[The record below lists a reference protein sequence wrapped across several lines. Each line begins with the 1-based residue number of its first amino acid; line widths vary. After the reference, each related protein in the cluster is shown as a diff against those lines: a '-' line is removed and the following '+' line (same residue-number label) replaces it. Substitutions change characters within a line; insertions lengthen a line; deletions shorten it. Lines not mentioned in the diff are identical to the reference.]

1 MRLALQKEKDRENAI
16 AERGRKIQAVM
27 DSMVDVIKDDGKEL
41 QLKQEREYI
50 QQCIEKD
57 EQAHLQDIHKKHLN
71 RVKHQML
78 NETLAAQ
85 VREKELRAQNDAK
98 ANKSYMNRWI
108 ERTEADSKAR
118 NQKEEARKK

>member
-1 MRLALQKEKDRENAI
+1 
-16 AERGRKIQAVM
+16 
-27 DSMVDVIKDDGKEL
+27 MVDVIKDDGKEL

-57 EQAHLQDIHKKHLN
+57 EQAHLQDIHKKHQS

-85 VREKELRAQNDAK
+85 VREKELRAENDAK

-108 ERTEADSKAR
+108 ERSEADSKAR